1 MPEWIVQP
9 REENQVLP
17 PGDYPAV
24 VVKANVGLVQSG
36 KYTGS
41 EKMELSLRVNNQN
54 TVRDNLIWAQG
65 MHWKLTKFVEATH
78 FAKAGERANLTAEN
92 VISLSCIVTLTQQ
105 EVDGKNG
112 KMTVNR
118 ISDYKLGPMDDFL
131 AEDEP

>member
-65 MHWKLTKFVEATH
+65 MHWKLTKFVEATR